1 MLFYASR
8 TRIEMHTQYDQYTQ
22 ELSKS
27 KYDPIE
33 DREVERALLI
43 RFKEHGDLEALN
55 KLIYANMR
63 FVLYLLGKDYDI
75 PQSMSQMDII
85 QAGNEGLI
93 YGIKRFNHRKHPD
106 IKLYSYVV
114 HWIRFHIRKML
125 AQYQKD
131 KRRQAELM
139 SDEQVET
146 STRIDRDE
154 GNIYEYYQKMDLKQT
169 DQVAFDDI
177 NEFLLKYLDAREAAI
192 IKLYFGLTGDGSPRT
207 LEAIG
212 QQLHIKFVRVRQLR
226 DRALDKLRNA
236 TDKNGMKAYF

>member
-1 MLFYASR
+1 MNTL
-8 TRIEMHTQYDQYTQ
+8 YDQYRQ

-33 DREVERALLI
+33 DCDRDVEKALLV
-43 RFKEHGDLEALN
+43 RFKEYGDQEALN

-63 FVLYLLGKDYDI
+63 FVLYLLGKDYAI
-75 PQSMSQMDII
+75 PPSMSKMDII

-93 YGIKRFNHRKHPD
+93 YGIKRFNHKKHPD

-114 HWIRFHIRKML
+114 HWIRFQIRKMF

-131 KRRQAELM
+131 KKRQAELM

-146 STRIDRDE
+146 STRIAKDE
-154 GNIYEYYQKMDLKQT
+154 GNIYEYYQRLDLKEAE
-169 DQVAFDDI
+169 QVAFEDI
-177 NEFLLKYLDAREAAI
+177 NEFLMQHLDKREAII
-192 IKLYFGLTGDGSPRT
+192 IKQYFGLTGDMTPRT

-236 TDKNGMKAYF
+236 ADTDGVKAYF